1 MSNNK
6 LNNNIIENITGVGD
20 NNKNKTNLI
29 NSKTTINYYNYKINE
44 NTENKINRPGLQ
56 YGDNIAN
63 IIQTAKS
70 TGNICSLRVFYFIE

>member
-44 NTENKINRPGLQ
+44 NTENKINRPGITI
-56 YGDNIAN
+56 Y
-63 IIQTAKS
+63 
-70 TGNICSLRVFYFIE
+70 R